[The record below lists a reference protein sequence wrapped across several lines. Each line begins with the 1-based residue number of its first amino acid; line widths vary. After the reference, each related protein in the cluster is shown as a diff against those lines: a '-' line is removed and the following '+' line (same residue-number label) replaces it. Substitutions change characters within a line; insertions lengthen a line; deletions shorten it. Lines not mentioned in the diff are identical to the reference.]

1 MECDLQPIKYQTI
14 KVYRMTEKIVNRA
27 LKVRLYPTQ
36 EQKTFLDKSLGCS
49 RFFYNYRLNEQIEF
63 YKNEI
68 EPVKDNEK
76 LKKEKYKEFKPTSKK
91 QFKEIFDFAKECSDD
106 CLNSTE
112 RNLQS
117 AFNNFFKSL
126 NKSRKGKMGFPK
138 FRAKKQHKD
147 SYTECHVKKNA
158 FDFHNRKINIS
169 KCTPI
174 YFKHREK
181 LPKWYNEETCALKS
195 ITISKNSC
203 GEYWASLLF
212 ELPNFNANSKPI
224 DENQAIGLDWS
235 PQDFYIDSECHSA
248 YKDFGYKK
256 QKQGLYWD
264 SENQKEVQ
272 TKTPKKL
279 AKLQR
284 RLARKTKGS
293 ANYEKA
299 RIKVAKLEKHI
310 ADSRKWWIENESL
323 RLVKNYST
331 IGIEDLNLQGIAKFL
346 RNAKNINDCG
356 YANFVTRLQQK
367 GEELGTS
374 IIKVDRYYPSS
385 QLCHCCGYQ
394 NHNLKLSDR
403 EWTCP
408 NCGEHHIRDYNASI
422 NLKNEAL
429 NIRMRRAEFRSVE
442 DVEDIQ
448 SLVLQALSI
457 GASDESE
464 STTCESVRKAYSL

>member
-1 MECDLQPIKYQTI
+1 
-14 KVYRMTEKIVNRA
+14 MTEKIVNRA
-27 LKVRLYPTQ
+27 LKVRIYPTQ

-68 EPVKDNEK
+68 EPIKDNEK
-76 LKKEKYKEFKPTSKK
+76 LKKEKYKFFKPTSKK
-91 QFKEIFDFAKECSDD
+91 QFKEKFDFAKECSDD

-126 NKSRKGKMGFPK
+126 NKSRKGKKGFPK
-138 FRAKKQHKD
+138 FRSKKQHKD

-181 LPKWYNEETCALKS
+181 LPKWYSENCELKS
-195 ITISKNSC
+195 ITVSKNSV
-203 GEYWASLLF
+203 GEYWVSLLF
-212 ELPNFNANSKPI
+212 ELPDFNANLKPI
-224 DENQAIGLDWS
+224 SENQSIGLDWS
-235 PQDFYIDSECHSA
+235 PSEFYIDSECHSA
-248 YKDFGYKK
+248 KDYGYEPQK
-256 QKQGLYWD
+256 QKHHKQ
-264 SENQKEVQ
+264 
-272 TKTPKKL
+272 L

-284 RLARKTKGS
+284 RLAKKTKGS

-299 RIKVAKLEKHI
+299 RIKVARLEKHI

-323 RLVKNYST
+323 RLTKNYST

-356 YANFVTRLQQK
+356 YANFVTRLIQK
-367 GEELGTS
+367 GEEQGTS
-374 IIKVDRYYPSS
+374 VIKVDRYFPSS

-408 NCGEHHIRDYNASI
+408 SCGEHHIRDHNASI
-422 NLKNEAL
+422 NLKNEAIKIL
-429 NIRMRRAEFRSVE
+429 MRREEFRSVE
-442 DVEDIQ
+442 GVEDIQ
-448 SLVLQALSI
+448 SLVLQALDI

-464 STTCESVRKAYSL
+464 SGVCENPQKAYSL

>member
-1 MECDLQPIKYQTI
+1 
-14 KVYRMTEKIVNRA
+14 MTDNIVNRA
-27 LKVRLYPTQ
+27 LKLRLYPNE

-68 EPVKDNEK
+68 EPIKDNEK
-76 LKKEKYKEFKPTSKK
+76 LKKEKYKSFKPTSKK
-91 QFKEIFDFAKECSDD
+91 QFKEKFEWAKECSDD

-138 FRAKKQHKD
+138 FRSKKQHKD

-181 LPKWYNEETCALKS
+181 LPKWYSENCELKS
-195 ITISKNSC
+195 ITVSKNSC
-203 GEYWASLLF
+203 GEYWVSLLF
-212 ELPNFNANSKPI
+212 ELPNFYANPKPI
-224 DENQAIGLDWS
+224 NENQAIGLDWS
-235 PQDFYIDSECHSA
+235 PSEFYIDSECHSG
-248 YKDFGYKK
+248 KDYGYEPQK
-256 QKQGLYWD
+256 QKHHKQ
-264 SENQKEVQ
+264 
-272 TKTPKKL
+272 L

-284 RLARKTKGS
+284 RLVRKTKGS

-299 RIKVAKLEKHI
+299 RIKVARLEKHI
-310 ADSRKWWIENESL
+310 SDSRKWWIENESL
-323 RLVKNYST
+323 RLAKNYST

-374 IIKVDRYYPSS
+374 VIKVDRYFPSS

-448 SLVLQALSI
+448 SLVLQALDI

-464 STTCESVRKAYSL
+464 STTCESVRKATAL

>member
-1 MECDLQPIKYQTI
+1 
-14 KVYRMTEKIVNRA
+14 MTDNIVNRA

-36 EQKTFLDKSLGCS
+36 EQKEFLDKSLGTS

-68 EPVKDNEK
+68 EPIKDNEK
-76 LKKEKYKEFKPTSKK
+76 LKKEKYKSFKPTSKK
-91 QFKEIFDFAKECSDD
+91 QFKEKFEWARECSDD

-126 NKSRKGKMGFPK
+126 NKTRKGKIGFPK
-138 FRAKKQHKD
+138 FRSKKQHKD

-181 LPKWYNEETCALKS
+181 LPKWYSENCELKS
-195 ITISKNSC
+195 ITISKNSV
-203 GEYWASLLF
+203 GEYWVSLLF
-212 ELPNFNANSKPI
+212 ELPNFYANPKSI
-224 DENQAIGLDWS
+224 NENQAIGLDWS
-235 PQDFYIDSECHSA
+235 PSEFYIDSECHSG
-248 YKDFGYKK
+248 KDYGYEPQK
-256 QKQGLYWD
+256 QKHHKQL
-264 SENQKEVQ
+264 V
-272 TKTPKKL
+272 
-279 AKLQR
+279 KLQR
-284 RLARKTKGS
+284 RLAKKTKDS
-293 ANYEKA
+293 VNYEKA

-323 RLVKNYST
+323 RLVENYTT

-356 YANFVTRLQQK
+356 YANFVTRLIQK
-367 GEELGTS
+367 GEEQGTS
-374 IIKVDRYYPSS
+374 VIKVDRYFPSS

-408 NCGEHHIRDYNASI
+408 NCGEHHMRDYNASI
-422 NLKNEAL
+422 NLKNEAI
-429 NIRMRRAEFRSVE
+429 NIRMRHAEFRSVE
-442 DVEDIQ
+442 DVENIQ
-448 SLVLQALSI
+448 SLVLQALDI
-457 GASDESE
+457 GASVETE

>member
-1 MECDLQPIKYQTI
+1 
-14 KVYRMTEKIVNRA
+14 MTEKIVNRG
-27 LKVRLYPTQ
+27 LKLRLYPTQ

-49 RFFYNYRLNEQIEF
+49 RFFYNYLLNERIEF

-68 EPVKDNEK
+68 EPIKNDEK
-76 LKKEKYKEFKPTSKK
+76 LKKEKYKLFKPTSKK
-91 QFKEIFDFAKECSDD
+91 QFKEKFKFAKECSDD
-106 CLNSTE
+106 CLDSSKINIQ
-112 RNLQS
+112 N

-126 NKSRKGKMGFPK
+126 NKTRKGKQGFPK
-138 FRAKKQHKD
+138 FRSKKKHKD

-169 KCTPI
+169 KCTSI

-181 LPKWYNEETCALKS
+181 LPKWYDKETCTLKS
-195 ITISKNSC
+195 ITISKNPS
-203 GEYWASLLF
+203 GEYYASLLF
-212 ELPNFNANSKPI
+212 ELPSFYANQKPI
-224 DENQAIGLDWS
+224 SENQSIGLDWS

-248 YKDFGYKK
+248 KDYGYEPQK
-256 QKQGLYWD
+256 QKHHKQ
-264 SENQKEVQ
+264 
-272 TKTPKKL
+272 L

-284 RLARKTKGS
+284 RLAKKTKGS
-293 ANYEKA
+293 KNYEKG

-323 RLVKNYST
+323 RLAKNYST

-374 IIKVDRYYPSS
+374 VIKVDRYFPSS

-403 EWTCP
+403 EWICP
-408 NCGEHHIRDYNASI
+408 SCGEHHIRDYNASI

-429 NIRMRRAEFRSVE
+429 NIRMRRAQFRSVE
-442 DVEDIQ
+442 DVEDVQ
-448 SLVLQALSI
+448 SLVLQALDI
-457 GASDESE
+457 GASNETE
-464 STTCESVRKAYSL
+464 STTCESVRKTHSL

>member
-1 MECDLQPIKYQTI
+1 MLD
-14 KVYRMTEKIVNRA
+14 KIVNRA
-27 LKVRLYPTQ
+27 LKLRLYPNE

-49 RFFYNYRLNEQIEF
+49 RFFYNHLLNERIEF

-68 EPVKDNEK
+68 EPIKDNEK
-76 LKKEKYKEFKPTSKK
+76 LKKEKYKFFKPTSKK
-91 QFKEIFDFAKECSDD
+91 QFKEKFEWARECSDD

-138 FRAKKQHKD
+138 FRSKKEHKD

-181 LPKWYNEETCALKS
+181 LPKWYSENCELKS
-195 ITISKNSC
+195 ITVSKNSC
-203 GEYWASLLF
+203 GEYWVSLLF

-224 DENQAIGLDWS
+224 NENQAIGLDWS
-235 PQDFYIDSECHSA
+235 PSEFYIDSECHSA
-248 YKDFGYKK
+248 KDYGYEPQK
-256 QKQGLYWD
+256 QKHHKQLM
-264 SENQKEVQ
+264 
-272 TKTPKKL
+272 
-279 AKLQR
+279 KLQR
-284 RLARKTKGS
+284 RLVRKTKGS

-299 RIKVAKLEKHI
+299 RIKVARLEKHI

-323 RLVKNYST
+323 RLVENYST

-346 RNAKNINDCG
+346 RNAKNVTDCG

-367 GEELGTS
+367 GEEQGTS
-374 IIKVDRYYPSS
+374 VIKVDRYFPSS

-408 NCGEHHIRDYNASI
+408 SCGEHHIRDYNASI

-442 DVEDIQ
+442 GVEDIQ
-448 SLVLQALSI
+448 SLVLQALDI
-457 GASDESE
+457 RASDESE
-464 STTCESVRKAYSL
+464 SGVCENPQKAYSL

>member
-1 MECDLQPIKYQTI
+1 MLD
-14 KVYRMTEKIVNRA
+14 KIVNRA
-27 LKVRLYPTQ
+27 LKVRIYPTQ
-36 EQKTFLDKSLGCS
+36 EQKTFLDKSLGLS

-68 EPVKDNEK
+68 EPIKDNVN
-76 LKKEKYKEFKPTSKK
+76 LKNQKYKSFKPTSRK
-91 QFKEIFDFAKECSDD
+91 QFKEKFEWAKECSDD

-138 FRAKKQHKD
+138 FRSKKEHKD

-181 LPKWYNEETCALKS
+181 LPKWYSENCELKS
-195 ITISKNSC
+195 ITVSKNSC
-203 GEYWASLLF
+203 GEYWVSLLF
-212 ELPNFNANSKPI
+212 ELPNFNANPKPI

-235 PQDFYIDSECHSA
+235 PSEFYIDSECHSA
-248 YKDFGYKK
+248 KDYGYEPQK
-256 QKQGLYWD
+256 QKHHKQ
-264 SENQKEVQ
+264 
-272 TKTPKKL
+272 L

-284 RLARKTKGS
+284 RLVRKTKGS

-299 RIKVAKLEKHI
+299 RIKVARLEKHI

-323 RLVKNYST
+323 RLVENYST

-346 RNAKNINDCG
+346 RNAKNVTDCG

-367 GEELGTS
+367 GEEQGTS
-374 IIKVDRYYPSS
+374 VIKVDRYFPSS

-408 NCGEHHIRDYNASI
+408 SCGEHHIRDYNASI

-448 SLVLQALSI
+448 SLVLQALDI

>member
-1 MECDLQPIKYQTI
+1 
-14 KVYRMTEKIVNRA
+14 MTEKIVNRG
-27 LKVRLYPTQ
+27 LKLRLYPTQ

-49 RFFYNYRLNEQIEF
+49 RFFYNYLLNERIEF

-68 EPVKDNEK
+68 EPIKNDEK
-76 LKKEKYKEFKPTSKK
+76 LKKEKYKLFKPTSKK
-91 QFKEIFDFAKECSDD
+91 QFKEKFKFAKECSDD
-106 CLNSTE
+106 CLDSSKINIQ
-112 RNLQS
+112 N
-117 AFNNFFKSL
+117 AFNDFFKSL
-126 NKSRKGKMGFPK
+126 NKTRKGKQGFPK
-138 FRAKKQHKD
+138 FRSKKKHKD

-169 KCTPI
+169 KCTSI

-181 LPKWYNEETCALKS
+181 LPKWYDKETCTLKS
-195 ITISKNSC
+195 ITISKNPS
-203 GEYWASLLF
+203 GEYYASLLF
-212 ELPNFNANSKPI
+212 ELPSFYANQKPI
-224 DENQAIGLDWS
+224 SENQSIGLDWS

-248 YKDFGYKK
+248 KDYGYEPQK
-256 QKQGLYWD
+256 QKHHKQ
-264 SENQKEVQ
+264 
-272 TKTPKKL
+272 L

-284 RLARKTKGS
+284 RLAKKTKGS
-293 ANYEKA
+293 KNYEKG

-323 RLVKNYST
+323 RLAKNYST

-374 IIKVDRYYPSS
+374 VIKVDRYFPSS

-403 EWTCP
+403 EWICP
-408 NCGEHHIRDYNASI
+408 SCGEHHIRDYNASI

-442 DVEDIQ
+442 DVEDVQ
-448 SLVLQALSI
+448 SLVLQALDI
-457 GASDESE
+457 GASNETE
-464 STTCESVRKAYSL
+464 STTCESVRKTHSL

>member
-1 MECDLQPIKYQTI
+1 MLD
-14 KVYRMTEKIVNRA
+14 KIVNRA
-27 LKVRLYPTQ
+27 LKLRLYPNE

-49 RFFYNYRLNEQIEF
+49 RFFYNHLLNERIEF

-68 EPVKDNEK
+68 EPIKDNEK
-76 LKKEKYKEFKPTSKK
+76 LKKEKYKFFKPTSKK
-91 QFKEIFDFAKECSDD
+91 QFKEKFEWARECSDD

-138 FRAKKQHKD
+138 FRSKKEHKD

-181 LPKWYNEETCALKS
+181 LPKWYSENCELKS
-195 ITISKNSC
+195 ITVSKNSC
-203 GEYWASLLF
+203 GEYWVSLLF
-212 ELPNFNANSKPI
+212 ELPNFNANPKPI

-235 PQDFYIDSECHSA
+235 PSEFYIDSECHSA
-248 YKDFGYKK
+248 KDYGYEPQK
-256 QKQGLYWD
+256 QKHHKQ
-264 SENQKEVQ
+264 
-272 TKTPKKL
+272 L

-284 RLARKTKGS
+284 RLVRKTKGS

-299 RIKVAKLEKHI
+299 RIKVARLEKHI
-310 ADSRKWWIENESL
+310 SDSRKWWIENESL
-323 RLVKNYST
+323 RLVENYST

-346 RNAKNINDCG
+346 RNAKNVTDCG

-367 GEELGTS
+367 GEEQGTS
-374 IIKVDRYYPSS
+374 VIKVDRYFPSS

-408 NCGEHHIRDYNASI
+408 NCGTSHIRDVNASI

-448 SLVLQALSI
+448 SLVLQALDI

>member
-1 MECDLQPIKYQTI
+1 
-14 KVYRMTEKIVNRA
+14 MTDKIVNRA
-27 LKVRLYPTQ
+27 LKLKLYPNE

-284 RLARKTKGS
+284 RLARKTKDS

-429 NIRMRRAEFRSVE
+429 NVRMRHAEFRSVE

>member
-1 MECDLQPIKYQTI
+1 
-14 KVYRMTEKIVNRA
+14 MTDKIVNRA

-36 EQKTFLDKSLGCS
+36 EQKEFLDKSLGTS
-49 RFFYNYRLNEQIEF
+49 RFFYNHLLNERIEF
-63 YKNEI
+63 YENEI
-68 EPVKDNEK
+68 EPIKDNEK
-76 LKKEKYKEFKPTSKK
+76 LKKEKYKSFKPTSKK
-91 QFKEIFDFAKECSDD
+91 QFKEKFEWAKECSDD

-138 FRAKKQHKD
+138 FRSKKEHKD

-158 FDFHNRKINIS
+158 FDFHNRRINIS

-181 LPKWYNEETCALKS
+181 LPKWYSENCTLKS
-195 ITISKNSC
+195 ITLSRNSS

-212 ELPNFNANSKPI
+212 ELPNFYTNLKSI

-235 PQDFYIDSECHSA
+235 PSEFYIDSECHSA

-293 ANYEKA
+293 KNYEKS
-299 RIKVAKLEKHI
+299 RIKLSKFEKKI
-310 ADSRKWWIENESL
+310 ANSRRWWIENESL
-323 RLVKNYST
+323 RLAKNYST
-331 IGIEDLNLQGIAKFL
+331 IGIEDLRLQNISKML
-346 RNAKNINDCG
+346 RNAKNVTDCAWSTFIN
-356 YANFVTRLQQK
+356 RLIQK
-367 GEELGTS
+367 GEEQGTS
-374 IIKVDRYYPSS
+374 VIKVAWNFPSS
-385 QLCHCCGYQ
+385 QLCHVCGFK
-394 NHNLKLSDR
+394 NIKTKNLDLR

-408 NCGEHHIRDYNASI
+408 SCGTFHIRDHNAGI

-442 DVEDIQ
+442 GVEDIQ

-464 STTCESVRKAYSL
+464 RTTCERVHKAYSL

>member
-1 MECDLQPIKYQTI
+1 
-14 KVYRMTEKIVNRA
+14 MTDKIVNRA
-27 LKVRLYPTQ
+27 LKLRIYPTQ

-49 RFFYNYRLNEQIEF
+49 RFFYNYLLNERIEF
-63 YKNEI
+63 YENEI
-68 EPVKDNEK
+68 EPIKEDTE
-76 LKKEKYKEFKPTSKK
+76 LKSEKYKLFKPTSKK
-91 QFKEIFDFAKECSDD
+91 QFKEKFDFAKECSDD

-138 FRAKKQHKD
+138 FRSKKQHND

-169 KCTPI
+169 KCTSI
-174 YFKHREK
+174 HFKHREK
-181 LPKWYNEETCALKS
+181 LPKWYSDKCELKS
-195 ITISKNSC
+195 ITLNRNSS

-212 ELPNFNANSKPI
+212 ELPNFYANTKPI
-224 DENQAIGLDWS
+224 NENQVIGLDWS
-235 PQDFYIDSECHSA
+235 PSEFYIDSECHSA
-248 YKDFGYKK
+248 KDYGYEPQK
-256 QKQGLYWD
+256 QKHHKQ
-264 SENQKEVQ
+264 
-272 TKTPKKL
+272 L

-284 RLARKTKGS
+284 RLAKKTKGS
-293 ANYEKA
+293 KNYEKA
-299 RIKVAKLEKHI
+299 RIKLARLEKHI

-346 RNAKNINDCG
+346 RNAKNINDCAYG
-356 YANFVTRLQQK
+356 IFVNRLIQK
-367 GEELGTS
+367 GEEQGTS
-374 IIKVDRYYPSS
+374 VIKVNRYFPSS

-408 NCGEHHIRDYNASI
+408 SCGEHHIRDYNASI
-422 NLKNEAL
+422 NLKNEA
-429 NIRMRRAEFRSVE
+429 IRLSVPMRRGEFRSVE
-442 DVEDIQ
+442 GVEDIQ
-448 SLVLQALSI
+448 SLVMQALDI
-457 GASDESE
+457 GASDETE
-464 STTCESVRKAYSL
+464 STTCESVHKAYSL

>member
-1 MECDLQPIKYQTI
+1 MNPQHQTI
-14 KVYRMTEKIVNRA
+14 TGTYRMTDKIVNRA
-27 LKVRLYPTQ
+27 LKVRLYPSQ
-36 EQKTFLDKSLGCS
+36 EQKEFLDKSLGLS
-49 RFFYNYRLNEQIEF
+49 RFFYNYLLNEKLEF

-68 EPVKDNEK
+68 EPIKDDIK
-76 LKKEKYKEFKPTSKK
+76 LKTKKYKSFKATTKK
-91 QFKEIFDFAKECSDD
+91 QFKEKFDFAKECSDD

-126 NKSRKGKMGFPK
+126 NKSRKGKQGFPK
-138 FRAKKQHKD
+138 FRSKKEHKD

-158 FDFHNRKINIS
+158 FDFHNRRINIS

-181 LPKWYNEETCALKS
+181 LPKWYSENCELKS
-195 ITISKNSC
+195 ITVSKNSC
-203 GEYWASLLF
+203 GEYWVSLLF
-212 ELPNFNANSKPI
+212 KLPSFYANPKSI
-224 DENQAIGLDWS
+224 NENQAIGLDWS
-235 PQDFYIDSECHSA
+235 PSEFYIDSECHSA

-279 AKLQR
+279 VKLQR
-284 RLARKTKGS
+284 RLVRKTKGS

-299 RIKVAKLEKHI
+299 RIKLAKLEKHI
-310 ADSRKWWIENESL
+310 ADSRRWWIENESL

-331 IGIEDLNLQGIAKFL
+331 IGIEDLKLQNISKML
-346 RNAKNINDCG
+346 KNAKNVTDCAWG
-356 YANFVTRLQQK
+356 IFTTRLIQK

-374 IIKVDRYYPSS
+374 VIKVAWNFPSS
-385 QLCHCCGYQ
+385 QLCHVCGFK
-394 NHNLKLSDR
+394 NIKTKNLDLR

-408 NCGEHHIRDYNASI
+408 SCGTFHIRDHNASI
-422 NLKNEAL
+422 NLKNEA
-429 NIRMRRAEFRSVE
+429 IRLSVPMRRGEFRSVE
-442 DVEDIQ
+442 DVET
-448 SLVLQALSI
+448 LANLALASS

-464 STTCESVRKAYSL
+464 SGVCENPQKAYSL

>member
-1 MECDLQPIKYQTI
+1 MLD
-14 KVYRMTEKIVNRA
+14 KIVNRA
-27 LKVRLYPTQ
+27 LKLRLYPNE

-49 RFFYNYRLNEQIEF
+49 RFFYNHLLNERIEF

-68 EPVKDNEK
+68 EPIKDNEK
-76 LKKEKYKEFKPTSKK
+76 LKKEKYKFFKPTSKK
-91 QFKEIFDFAKECSDD
+91 QFKEKFEWARECSDD

-138 FRAKKQHKD
+138 FRSKKEHKD

-181 LPKWYNEETCALKS
+181 LPKWYSENCELKS
-195 ITISKNSC
+195 ITVSKNSC
-203 GEYWASLLF
+203 GEYWVSLLF
-212 ELPNFNANSKPI
+212 ELPNFNANPKPI

-235 PQDFYIDSECHSA
+235 PSEFYIDSECHSA
-248 YKDFGYKK
+248 KDYGYEPQK
-256 QKQGLYWD
+256 QKHHKQ
-264 SENQKEVQ
+264 
-272 TKTPKKL
+272 L

-284 RLARKTKGS
+284 RLVRKTKGS

-299 RIKVAKLEKHI
+299 RIKVARLEKHI
-310 ADSRKWWIENESL
+310 SDSRKWWIENESL
-323 RLVKNYST
+323 RLVENYST

-346 RNAKNINDCG
+346 RNAKNVTDCG

-367 GEELGTS
+367 GEEQGTS
-374 IIKVDRYYPSS
+374 VIKVDRYFPSS

-408 NCGEHHIRDYNASI
+408 SCGEHHIRDYNASI

-448 SLVLQALSI
+448 SLVLQALDI

>member
-1 MECDLQPIKYQTI
+1 
-14 KVYRMTEKIVNRA
+14 MTDNIVNRA

-36 EQKTFLDKSLGCS
+36 EQKEFLDKSLGTS
-49 RFFYNYRLNEQIEF
+49 RFFYNHLLNERIEF
-63 YKNEI
+63 YENEI
-68 EPVKDNEK
+68 EPIKNDEK
-76 LKKEKYKEFKPTSKK
+76 LKKEKYKSFKPTSKK
-91 QFKEIFDFAKECSDD
+91 QFKEKFEWAKECSDD

-181 LPKWYNEETCALKS
+181 LPKWYSDKCELKS
-195 ITISKNSC
+195 ITVSKNSV

-212 ELPNFNANSKPI
+212 ELPNFNTNQKPI
-224 DENQAIGLDWS
+224 SENQSIGLDWS
-235 PQDFYIDSECHSA
+235 PSEFYIDSECHSA
-248 YKDFGYKK
+248 KDYGYEPQK
-256 QKQGLYWD
+256 QKHHKQ
-264 SENQKEVQ
+264 
-272 TKTPKKL
+272 L
-279 AKLQR
+279 AKLQK
-284 RLARKTKGS
+284 RLAKKTKGS
-293 ANYEKA
+293 KNYEKA
-299 RIKVAKLEKHI
+299 RIKLAKLEKHI
-310 ADSRKWWIENESL
+310 ADSRRWWIENESL
-323 RLVKNYST
+323 RLTKNYST

-356 YANFVTRLQQK
+356 YANFVTRLIQK
-367 GEELGTS
+367 GEERGTS
-374 IIKVDRYYPSS
+374 VIKVDRYFPSS

-408 NCGEHHIRDYNASI
+408 SCGTFHIRDVNASI

-448 SLVLQALSI
+448 SLVLQALDIRTSV
-457 GASDESE
+457 ETE
-464 STTCESVRKAYSL
+464 STTCESVQKAYSL

>member
-1 MECDLQPIKYQTI
+1 
-14 KVYRMTEKIVNRA
+14 MTDKIVNRA
-27 LKVRLYPTQ
+27 LKLRIYPTQ

-49 RFFYNYRLNEQIEF
+49 RFFYNYLLNERIEF
-63 YKNEI
+63 YENEI
-68 EPVKDNEK
+68 EPIKEDTE
-76 LKKEKYKEFKPTSKK
+76 LKSEKYKSFKPTSKK
-91 QFKEIFDFAKECSDD
+91 QFKEKFDFAKECSDD

-138 FRAKKQHKD
+138 FRSKKQHKD

-181 LPKWYNEETCALKS
+181 LPKWYNKETCALKS
-195 ITISKNSC
+195 ITISKNSY
-203 GEYWASLLF
+203 GEYWVSLLF
-212 ELPNFNANSKPI
+212 ELPNFYNQSKKI

-235 PQDFYIDSECHSA
+235 PSEFYIDSECHSA
-248 YKDFGYKK
+248 KDYGYEPQK
-256 QKQGLYWD
+256 QKHHKQ
-264 SENQKEVQ
+264 
-272 TKTPKKL
+272 L

-284 RLARKTKGS
+284 RFARKTKGS

-310 ADSRKWWIENESL
+310 TDSRKWWIENESL
-323 RLVKNYST
+323 RLAKNYST

-374 IIKVDRYYPSS
+374 VIKVDRYFPSS
-385 QLCHCCGYQ
+385 QLCHVCGYQ
-394 NHNLKLSDR
+394 NHNLKLSD
-403 EWTCP
+403 
-408 NCGEHHIRDYNASI
+408 
-422 NLKNEAL
+422 
-429 NIRMRRAEFRSVE
+429 
-442 DVEDIQ
+442 
-448 SLVLQALSI
+448 
-457 GASDESE
+457 
-464 STTCESVRKAYSL
+464 

>member
-1 MECDLQPIKYQTI
+1 
-14 KVYRMTEKIVNRA
+14 MTDEIVNRA

-49 RFFYNYRLNEQIEF
+49 RFFYNYLLNERIEF

-68 EPVKDNEK
+68 EPIKNDEK
-76 LKKEKYKEFKPTSKK
+76 LKKEKYKLFKPTSKK
-91 QFKEIFDFAKECSDD
+91 QFKEKFKFAKECSDD
-106 CLNSTE
+106 CLDSSKINIQ
-112 RNLQS
+112 N

-126 NKSRKGKMGFPK
+126 NKTRKGKQGFPK
-138 FRAKKQHKD
+138 FRSKKKHKD

-169 KCTPI
+169 KCTSI

-181 LPKWYNEETCALKS
+181 LPKWYDKETCTLKS
-195 ITISKNSC
+195 ITISKNPS
-203 GEYWASLLF
+203 GEYYASLLF
-212 ELPNFNANSKPI
+212 ELPSFYANQKPI
-224 DENQAIGLDWS
+224 SENQSIGLDWS
-235 PQDFYIDSECHSA
+235 PSEFYIDSECHSA
-248 YKDFGYKK
+248 KDYGYEPQK
-256 QKQGLYWD
+256 QKHHKQL
-264 SENQKEVQ
+264 
-272 TKTPKKL
+272 T
-279 AKLQR
+279 KLQR
-284 RLARKTKGS
+284 RLAKKTKGS
-293 ANYEKA
+293 KNYEKA

-356 YANFVTRLQQK
+356 YANFVTRLIQK
-367 GEELGTS
+367 GEEQGTS
-374 IIKVDRYYPSS
+374 VIKVDRYFPSS

-422 NLKNEAL
+422 NLKNEAI

-457 GASDESE
+457 GASDEAE
-464 STTCESVRKAYSL
+464 STTCESVHKAYGL

>member
-1 MECDLQPIKYQTI
+1 
-14 KVYRMTEKIVNRA
+14 MTEKIVNRA

-36 EQKTFLDKSLGCS
+36 EQKEFLDKSLGTS

-68 EPVKDNEK
+68 EPIKDNEK
-76 LKKEKYKEFKPTSKK
+76 LKKEKYKSFKPTSKK
-91 QFKEIFDFAKECSDD
+91 QFKEKFEWAKECSDD

-112 RNLQS
+112 RNLKS
-117 AFNNFFKSL
+117 SFDNFFKSL
-126 NKSRKGKMGFPK
+126 NKSRKGKQGFPK
-138 FRAKKQHKD
+138 FRSKKEHKD

-181 LPKWYNEETCALKS
+181 LPKWYSENCELKS

-203 GEYWASLLF
+203 GEYWVSLLF

-235 PQDFYIDSECHSA
+235 PSEFYIDSDCQSA
-248 YKDFGYKK
+248 YKNFGYKK

-279 AKLQR
+279 TKLQR

-299 RIKVAKLEKHI
+299 RIKLAKLEKHI

-323 RLVKNYST
+323 RLAKNYST
-331 IGIEDLNLQGIAKFL
+331 IGIEDLRLQNISKML
-346 RNAKNINDCG
+346 RNAKNVTDCAWG
-356 YANFVTRLQQK
+356 IFTTRLIQK

-374 IIKVDRYYPSS
+374 VIKVDRYFPSS
-385 QLCHCCGYQ
+385 QICHVCGFK
-394 NHNLKLSDR
+394 NIKTKNLDLR

-408 NCGEHHIRDYNASI
+408 SCGTFHIRDYNASI
-422 NLKNEAL
+422 NLKNEAI

-442 DVEDIQ
+442 GVET
-448 SLVLQALSI
+448 LANLALASS

-464 STTCESVRKAYSL
+464 STTCESVHKAYSL

>member
-1 MECDLQPIKYQTI
+1 
-14 KVYRMTEKIVNRA
+14 MTDNIVNRA
-27 LKVRLYPTQ
+27 LKLRLYPNE

-68 EPVKDNEK
+68 EPIKNDEK
-76 LKKEKYKEFKPTSKK
+76 LKKEKYKSFKPTSKK
-91 QFKEIFDFAKECSDD
+91 QFKEKFEWAKECSDD

-126 NKSRKGKMGFPK
+126 NKSRKGKQGFPK
-138 FRAKKQHKD
+138 FRSKKEHKD

-181 LPKWYNEETCALKS
+181 LPKWYSNKCELKS

-203 GEYWASLLF
+203 EEYWVSLLF
-212 ELPNFNANSKPI
+212 ELPNFYANPKSI

-235 PQDFYIDSECHSA
+235 PSEFYIDSECHSA
-248 YKDFGYKK
+248 KDYGYEPQK
-256 QKQGLYWD
+256 QKHAK
-264 SENQKEVQ
+264 S
-272 TKTPKKL
+272 L

-284 RLARKTKGS
+284 RLAKKTKGS

-299 RIKVAKLEKHI
+299 RIKLARLEKHI
-310 ADSRKWWIENESL
+310 ANSRRWWIENESL
-323 RLVKNYST
+323 RLIKNYST

-346 RNAKNINDCG
+346 RNAKNVTDCG
-356 YANFVTRLQQK
+356 YANFATRLIQK
-367 GEELGTS
+367 GEEQGCS
-374 IIKVDRYYPSS
+374 VIKVDRYYPSS
-385 QLCHCCGYQ
+385 QICHCCGYQ
-394 NHNLKLSDR
+394 NHDLKLSDR
-403 EWTCP
+403 EWICP
-408 NCGEHHIRDYNASI
+408 SCGEHHIRDYNASI

-442 DVEDIQ
+442 GVET
-448 SLVLQALSI
+448 LANLALASS

-464 STTCESVRKAYSL
+464 STTCESVHKAYSP

>member
-1 MECDLQPIKYQTI
+1 
-14 KVYRMTEKIVNRA
+14 MTDNIVNRA
-27 LKVRLYPTQ
+27 LKVRLYPSQ

-68 EPVKDNEK
+68 EPIKDNEK
-76 LKKEKYKEFKPTSKK
+76 LKKEKYKSFKPTTKK
-91 QFKEIFDFAKECSDD
+91 QFKEKFDFAKECSDD

-126 NKSRKGKMGFPK
+126 NRTRKGKQGFPK
-138 FRAKKQHKD
+138 FRSKKEHKD

-181 LPKWYNEETCALKS
+181 LPKWYSNKCELKS
-195 ITISKNSC
+195 ITISKNSV
-203 GEYWASLLF
+203 GEYWVSLLF
-212 ELPNFNANSKPI
+212 ELPNFYANPKSI
-224 DENQAIGLDWS
+224 NENQAIGLDWS
-235 PQDFYIDSECHSA
+235 PSEFYIDSECHSG
-248 YKDFGYKK
+248 KDYGYEPQK
-256 QKQGLYWD
+256 QKHHKQ
-264 SENQKEVQ
+264 
-272 TKTPKKL
+272 L

-284 RLARKTKGS
+284 RLAKKTKGS

-299 RIKVAKLEKHI
+299 RIKVARLEKHI

-323 RLVKNYST
+323 RLVENYTT

-356 YANFVTRLQQK
+356 YANFVNRLIQK
-367 GEELGTS
+367 GEEQGTS
-374 IIKVDRYYPSS
+374 VIKVDRYFTSS

-408 NCGEHHIRDYNASI
+408 NCGENHMRDYNASI
-422 NLKNEAL
+422 NLKNEA
-429 NIRMRRAEFRSVE
+429 IRLSVPMRRGEFRSVE
-442 DVEDIQ
+442 GVET
-448 SLVLQALSI
+448 LANLALASS
-457 GASDESE
+457 GASDEAE
-464 STTCESVRKAYSL
+464 SGVCENPQKAYSL

>member
-1 MECDLQPIKYQTI
+1 
-14 KVYRMTEKIVNRA
+14 MTDNIVNRA
-27 LKVRLYPTQ
+27 LKLRLYPSQ
-36 EQKTFLDKSLGCS
+36 EQKTFLDKSLGTS

-68 EPVKDNEK
+68 EPIKDNEK
-76 LKKEKYKEFKPTSKK
+76 LKKEKYKSFKPTTKK
-91 QFKEIFDFAKECSDD
+91 QFKEKFEWAKECPDT

-112 RNLQS
+112 RNLHT

-126 NKSRKGKMGFPK
+126 NKSRKGKIGFPK
-138 FRAKKQHKD
+138 FRSKKQHKD
-147 SYTECHVKKNA
+147 SYTDYDIPKKA
-158 FDFHNRKINIS
+158 FDFHNRKISICKCKNI
-169 KCTPI
+169 K
-174 YFKHREK
+174 FKHREK
-181 LPKWYNEETCALKS
+181 LPKWYDEETCTLKS
-195 ITISKNSC
+195 ITLSRNSS

-212 ELPNFNANSKPI
+212 ELPSFYANSKPI

-248 YKDFGYKK
+248 KDYGYEPQK
-256 QKQGLYWD
+256 QKHHKQ
-264 SENQKEVQ
+264 
-272 TKTPKKL
+272 L

-293 ANYEKA
+293 KNYEKA
-299 RIKVAKLEKHI
+299 RIKLARLEKHI

-323 RLVKNYST
+323 RLIKNYST

-346 RNAKNINDCG
+346 RNAKNVNDCG
-356 YANFVTRLQQK
+356 YGNFVNRLIQK
-367 GEELGTS
+367 GEEQGCS
-374 IIKVDRYYPSS
+374 VIKVDRYFPSS

-408 NCGEHHIRDYNASI
+408 SCGTRHIRDHNASI

-429 NIRMRRAEFRSVE
+429 NVRMRRAEFRSVE
-442 DVEDIQ
+442 GVEDIYL
-448 SLVLQALSI
+448 LVMQALDI
-457 GASDESE
+457 GASDETE
-464 STTCESVRKAYSL
+464 STTCESVQKLTFFRE